1 MQSKRVFISACLG
14 MLLFGIGLITL
25 GSVAIGLQEKFH
37 LDKISSGT
45 LFSILP
51 LGILL
56 GSLVFGPVCDR
67 YGYKVFLVLSCF
79 LMFIG
84 FQGIAHAGTLG
95 VLKIC
100 VFLFGFGG
108 GAINGATNAVVSD
121 ISESH
126 KAANL
131 SLLGVFFA
139 LGALGMPLLLGIL
152 NKLYSFQ
159 SILSGVSILPVLIGT
174 FILLTKY
181 PEAKH
186 SGQMSVRHSI
196 KLIKEPLLLL
206 IGFFLFCQSSF
217 EGVINN
223 WTTLYLS
230 QQWLATESNALY
242 GLSLFVV
249 GMAVIRLLLGSVFRT
264 ISSAKIMMMSFIM
277 LGIGCLIIQLAGSFA
292 HAVIGLVV
300 CGGGLAA
307 GFPVMLAILGGRY
320 AQFSGTAFGLVL
332 TIALFGNM
340 MMNYGMG
347 WIAEVFGMQYYP
359 AVLFALFTLM
369 AVLSYGVFKNQIY
382 NH

>member
-84 FQGIAHAGTLG
+84 FQGIAHAGTLC

-320 AQFSGTAFGLVL
+320 AQLSGTAFGLVL

-347 WIAEVFGMQYYP
+347 WIAEAFGMQYYP
-359 AVLFALFTLM
+359 AVLFALFALM
-369 AVLSYGVFKNQIY
+369 AVLSYGVFKKSNI
-382 NH
+382 

>member
-84 FQGIAHAGTLG
+84 FQGIAHAGTLC

-347 WIAEVFGMQYYP
+347 WIAEAFGMQYYP
-359 AVLFALFTLM
+359 AVLFALFALM
-369 AVLSYGVFKNQIY
+369 AVLSYGVFKKSNI
-382 NH
+382 

>member
-67 YGYKVFLVLSCF
+67 YGYKVFLVLSCC

-95 VLKIC
+95 LLKIC

-186 SGQMSVRHSI
+186 SGQMSVQHSI

-264 ISSAKIMMMSFIM
+264 TSSARIMTVSFIM
-277 LGIGCLIIQLAGSFA
+277 LGIGCLIILLAGSFA

-320 AQFSGTAFGLVL
+320 AQLSGTAFGLVL

-347 WIAEVFGMQYYP
+347 WIAEAFGMQHYP

-369 AVLSYGVFKNQIY
+369 AVLSYGVFKKSNI
-382 NH
+382 

>member
-84 FQGIAHAGTLG
+84 FQGIAHAGTLC

-359 AVLFALFTLM
+359 AVLFALFALM
-369 AVLSYGVFKNQIY
+369 AVLSYGVFKKSNI
-382 NH
+382 

>member
-264 ISSAKIMMMSFIM
+264 TSSARIMTVSFIM
-277 LGIGCLIIQLAGSFA
+277 LGIGCLIILLAGSFA

-320 AQFSGTAFGLVL
+320 AQLSGTAFGLVL

-369 AVLSYGVFKNQIY
+369 AVLSYGVFKKSNI
-382 NH
+382 

>member
-95 VLKIC
+95 LLKIC

-230 QQWLATESNALY
+230 QQWLASESNALY

-264 ISSAKIMMMSFIM
+264 ISSARIMTVSFIM
-277 LGIGCLIIQLAGSFA
+277 LGIGCLIILLAGSFA

-320 AQFSGTAFGLVL
+320 AQLSGTAFGLVL

-347 WIAEVFGMQYYP
+347 WIAEDFGMQYYP

-369 AVLSYGVFKNQIY
+369 AVLSYGVFKKSNL
-382 NH
+382 

>member
-84 FQGIAHAGTLG
+84 FQGIAHAGTLC

-277 LGIGCLIIQLAGSFA
+277 LGIGCLIILLAGSFA

-369 AVLSYGVFKNQIY
+369 AVLSYGVFKKSNI
-382 NH
+382 

>member
-95 VLKIC
+95 LLKIC

-264 ISSAKIMMMSFIM
+264 TSSARIMTVSFIM
-277 LGIGCLIIQLAGSFA
+277 LGIGCLIILLAGSFA

-320 AQFSGTAFGLVL
+320 AQLSGTAFGLVL

-347 WIAEVFGMQYYP
+347 WIAEAFGMQYYP

-369 AVLSYGVFKNQIY
+369 AVLSYGVFKKSNI
-382 NH
+382 

>member
-95 VLKIC
+95 LLKIC

-186 SGQMSVRHSI
+186 SGQMSVQHSI

-264 ISSAKIMMMSFIM
+264 TSSARIMTVSFIM
-277 LGIGCLIIQLAGSFA
+277 LGIGCLIILLAGSFA

-320 AQFSGTAFGLVL
+320 AQLSGTAFGLVL

-347 WIAEVFGMQYYP
+347 WIAEAFGMQHYP

-369 AVLSYGVFKNQIY
+369 AVLSYGVFKKSNI
-382 NH
+382 

>member
-84 FQGIAHAGTLG
+84 FQGIAHAGTLC

-131 SLLGVFFA
+131 SLLGVFLA

-369 AVLSYGVFKNQIY
+369 AVLSYGVFKKSNI
-382 NH
+382 

>member
-84 FQGIAHAGTLG
+84 FQGIAHAGTLC

-320 AQFSGTAFGLVL
+320 AQHSGTAFGLVL

-369 AVLSYGVFKNQIY
+369 AVLSYGVFKKSNI
-382 NH
+382 

>member
-369 AVLSYGVFKNQIY
+369 AVLSYGVFKKSNI
-382 NH
+382 

>member
-84 FQGIAHAGTLG
+84 FQGIAHAGTLC

-230 QQWLATESNALY
+230 QQWLASESNALY

-264 ISSAKIMMMSFIM
+264 ISSARIMTVSFIM
-277 LGIGCLIIQLAGSFA
+277 LGIGCLIILLAGSFA

-320 AQFSGTAFGLVL
+320 AQLSGTAFGLVL

-347 WIAEVFGMQYYP
+347 WIAEAFGMQYYP
-359 AVLFALFTLM
+359 AVLFALFALM
-369 AVLSYGVFKNQIY
+369 AVLSYGVFKKSNI
-382 NH
+382 

>member
-84 FQGIAHAGTLG
+84 FQGIAHAGILG
-95 VLKIC
+95 LLKIC

-139 LGALGMPLLLGIL
+139 LGALGIPLLLGIL

-320 AQFSGTAFGLVL
+320 AQLSGTAFGLVL

-347 WIAEVFGMQYYP
+347 WIAEAFGMQYYP

-369 AVLSYGVFKNQIY
+369 AVLSYGVFKKSNI
-382 NH
+382 

>member
-84 FQGIAHAGTLG
+84 FQGIAHAGILG
-95 VLKIC
+95 LLKIC

-320 AQFSGTAFGLVL
+320 AQLSGTAFGLVL

-347 WIAEVFGMQYYP
+347 WIAEAFGMQYYP
-359 AVLFALFTLM
+359 AVLFALFALM
-369 AVLSYGVFKNQIY
+369 AVLSYGVFKKSNI
-382 NH
+382 

>member
-84 FQGIAHAGTLG
+84 FQGIAHAGTLC

-320 AQFSGTAFGLVL
+320 AQLSGTAFGLVL

-347 WIAEVFGMQYYP
+347 WIAEAFGMQYYP

-369 AVLSYGVFKNQIY
+369 AVLSYGVFKKSNI
-382 NH
+382 

>member
-320 AQFSGTAFGLVL
+320 AQLSGTAFGLVL

-369 AVLSYGVFKNQIY
+369 AVLSYGVFKKSNI
-382 NH
+382 

>member
-84 FQGIAHAGTLG
+84 FQGIAHAGTLC

-320 AQFSGTAFGLVL
+320 AQLSGTAFGLVL

-369 AVLSYGVFKNQIY
+369 AVLSYGVFKKSNI
-382 NH
+382 

>member
-84 FQGIAHAGTLG
+84 FQGIAHAGILG
-95 VLKIC
+95 LLKIC

-369 AVLSYGVFKNQIY
+369 AVLSYGVFKKSNI
-382 NH
+382 

>member
-84 FQGIAHAGTLG
+84 FQGIAHAGTLC

-369 AVLSYGVFKNQIY
+369 AVLSYGVFKKSNI
-382 NH
+382 

>member
-84 FQGIAHAGTLG
+84 FQGIAHAGTLC

-206 IGFFLFCQSSF
+206 IGFFCFVKVALKVSSITGLRF
-217 EGVINN
+217 ICHSSG
-223 WTTLYLS
+223 WLRRAMHCMDYPYL
-230 QQWLATESNALY
+230 L
-242 GLSLFVV
+242 
-249 GMAVIRLLLGSVFRT
+249 
-264 ISSAKIMMMSFIM
+264 
-277 LGIGCLIIQLAGSFA
+277 
-292 HAVIGLVV
+292 
-300 CGGGLAA
+300 
-307 GFPVMLAILGGRY
+307 
-320 AQFSGTAFGLVL
+320 
-332 TIALFGNM
+332 
-340 MMNYGMG
+340 
-347 WIAEVFGMQYYP
+347 
-359 AVLFALFTLM
+359 
-369 AVLSYGVFKNQIY
+369 
-382 NH
+382 

>member
-95 VLKIC
+95 LLKIC

-369 AVLSYGVFKNQIY
+369 AVLSYGVFKKSNI
-382 NH
+382 

>member
-84 FQGIAHAGTLG
+84 FQGIAHAGILG
-95 VLKIC
+95 LLKIC

-369 AVLSYGVFKNQIY
+369 GVLSYGVFKKSNI
-382 NH
+382 

>member
-84 FQGIAHAGTLG
+84 FQGIAHAGTLC

-320 AQFSGTAFGLVL
+320 AQLSGTAFGLVL

>member
-84 FQGIAHAGTLG
+84 FQGIAHAGILG
-95 VLKIC
+95 LLKIC

-320 AQFSGTAFGLVL
+320 AQLSGTAFGLVL

-369 AVLSYGVFKNQIY
+369 AVLSYGVFKKSNI
-382 NH
+382 

>member
-84 FQGIAHAGTLG
+84 FQGIAHAGTLC

-347 WIAEVFGMQYYP
+347 WIAEVLVCSITRQYYSP
-359 AVLFALFTLM
+359 CLP
-369 AVLSYGVFKNQIY
+369 
-382 NH
+382 

>member
-95 VLKIC
+95 LLKIC

-264 ISSAKIMMMSFIM
+264 TSSARIMTVSFIM
-277 LGIGCLIIQLAGSFA
+277 LGIGCLIILLAGSFA

-320 AQFSGTAFGLVL
+320 AQLSGTAFGLVL
-332 TIALFGNM
+332 TIALLGNM

-347 WIAEVFGMQYYP
+347 WIAEAFGMQHYP

-369 AVLSYGVFKNQIY
+369 AVLSYGVFKKSNI
-382 NH
+382 